1 MNTRQLLLAG
11 FGALIAAATI
21 VLTSHSAPQP
31 ESPPDTGGNFF
42 SWYVWSLKEG
52 EPFPPDT
59 CTNPHTVADVLLAPC
74 DTGGR
79 L

>member
-1 MNTRQLLLAG
+1 MSTRQLLLAG
-11 FGALIAAATI
+11 FGALIIAASGCVDHRQVVSDT
-21 VLTSHSAPQP
+21 
-31 ESPPDTGGNFF
+31 PDTGGNFF

-79 L
+79 P